1 MPRNALWMILEKCGV
16 PTKMLGRFMRE
27 CMRKFRVGSTVSDR
41 FEVRNGLRQGCT
53 MPPTLFK
60 IYFNVMVARWR
71 DHSVGAGVTVLFKHG
86 RRLVGDRTAKF
97 RLERVKVTESQFARG
112 IWYAVVSF

>member
-1 MPRNALWMILEKCGV
+1 VCVCVCDSLFLLFVDLKKAYDSVPRNALWMILEKCGV

-71 DHSVGAGVTVLFKHG
+71 DHSVGAGVTVLFKYG
-86 RRLVGDRTAKF
+86 
-97 RLERVKVTESQFARG
+97 
-112 IWYAVVSF
+112 